1 MCVHI
6 VRISDMKI
14 TEAGTTAA
22 TMLYYIFI

>member
-1 MCVHI
+1 MCAHI